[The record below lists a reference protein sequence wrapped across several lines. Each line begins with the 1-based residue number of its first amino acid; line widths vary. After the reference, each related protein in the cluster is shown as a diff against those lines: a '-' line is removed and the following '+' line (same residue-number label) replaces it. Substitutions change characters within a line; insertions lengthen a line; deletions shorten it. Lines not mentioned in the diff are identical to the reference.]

1 MSEDASKLFRE
12 YLKLYKFT
20 AKLAIERM
28 ELISGVEPNSS
39 EQRIHTEVMNKEI
52 KPKLEEYGRLI
63 YSAILSYNKNPTD
76 VPSLTT
82 EDIQEAQLVQD
93 EVSSMLGK
101 VGIHIQYARDA
112 NTY

>member
-1 MSEDASKLFRE
+1 MSEDVRKLFRE

-20 AKLAIERM
+20 ARLAVERM
-28 ELISGVEPNSS
+28 ELISSVEPNSS
-39 EQRIHTEVMNKEI
+39 EQRIHIEVMNKEI
-52 KPKLEEYGRLI
+52 NPKLEEYGRLI
-63 YSAILSYNKNPTD
+63 YSAILTYNKNPSD
-76 VPSLTT
+76 LPSLTK
-82 EDIQEAQLVQD
+82 EDILKAQLVQD